1 MKGTNV
7 FEAKFAIGDE
17 INFRPMYKHQKD
29 LGIADEDL
37 DGTVVAVKF
46 TEAKV
51 FYDVYSP
58 YWGKLFENVTSEK
71 TWKEDIINAPKQEL
85 V

>member
-1 MKGTNV
+1 MYQSNFRIT
-7 FEAKFAIGDE
+7 DE
-17 INFRPMYKHQKD
+17 VTFRPMYKQQVD
-29 LGIADEDL
+29 LGIADEEL
-37 DGTVVAVKF
+37 EGKITAVKF

-58 YWGKLFENVTSEK
+58 YWGKVFENVDSVKVYAKRVSDVVEF
-71 TWKEDIINAPKQEL
+71 PPQF